1 MNAPCIQIGIKD
13 IKKIDEDLTP
23 EERLEIWDGITGFV
37 LSGEIPEFEDRY
49 LRSIFRDIVET
60 IQSGQEQYQ
69 ANREKKRR
77 AAESRW
83 NAQHSNAPDT
93 TDKTAD
99 ATQCNA
105 MQCNA
110 TQSNAMQNMQNRIE
124 MNRNELK
131 GNEIKEIKK
140 EKTAKI
146 RKDDFIKQ
154 VEDWTQSPE
163 EREAMLA
170 FFDMRLAINKP
181 LTNEGARL
189 TMKKI
194 DKLSSDPAE
203 RVEIINQSV
212 QNSYQGIFPLRR
224 ERALPEY
231 SGGIKKVQE
240 QQYEQRQNTENT
252 SSSIPDWLK
261 EGLA

>member
-13 IKKIDEDLTP
+13 IKKIAEDLTP
-23 EERLEIWDGITGFV
+23 EERLKIWDGITGFV
-37 LSGEIPEFEDRY
+37 ISGEIPEFEDRY
-49 LRSIFRDIVET
+49 LRSIFRDIAET
-60 IQSGQEQYQ
+60 IQNGQEQYQ
-69 ANREKKRR
+69 ANREKKRK

-99 ATQCNA
+99 ATQCSA
-105 MQCNA
+105 MQCIPVQN
-110 TQSNAMQNMQNRIE
+110 NAMQNMQNRIE

-131 GNEIKEIKK
+131 GNEIKENKK

-170 FFDMRLAINKP
+170 FFEMRLAINKP
-181 LTNEGARL
+181 LTNECARL

-194 DKLSSDPAE
+194 DKLSSDSAE

-224 ERALPEY
+224 ERAFPAY
-231 SGGIKKVQE
+231 SGIKKVQE
-240 QQYEQRQNTENT
+240 QQYEQRPNTENT
-252 SSSIPDWLK
+252 SSNMPDWLK